1 MTNMISG
8 ICHTLTHPQ
17 QHLCSKEQQRRSLS
31 SLNADN
37 LVISLLLF
45 GLSVCSE
52 TIEFPDITSNT
63 ESKVID
69 EMRRGEA
76 LEALWSDFIA
86 ETEGAIEGGDQDIL
100 SKVPGLFVIVQWT
113 F

>member
-1 MTNMISG
+1 
-8 ICHTLTHPQ
+8 
-17 QHLCSKEQQRRSLS
+17 
-31 SLNADN
+31 
-37 LVISLLLF
+37 
-45 GLSVCSE
+45 
-52 TIEFPDITSNT
+52 
-63 ESKVID
+63 
-69 EMRRGEA
+69 MRRGEA